1 MQVVRPWRHWRSRW
15 FLAAAFVAGG
25 LVLLAVVLLAVVA
38 GPSHAATLQDIG
50 LRRVVIAN
58 TGPRDPW
65 MKSIA
70 DLNGDGKLDVV
81 VSGATGP
88 VVWYRNPDWAP
99 TTISSRG
106 ASESGSAT
114 ADLDGDG
121 DVDLVVGT
129 TWYENTKLGRSWDAH
144 RVGDGGTHDIVVAD
158 LDGDRRLDIAMRGE
172 TGSGVD
178 LFFQHGKAAW
188 VRIRLDPG
196 FGRNGLD
203 AGDLDNDGDPDLAV
217 GGRWLVNPGGSA
229 ARTTRGWSNRS
240 FGGWNEWAAVKI
252 VDLNGDGRR
261 DIVLAVSEREGDIAW
276 FEAPADPARGAW
288 RRHPIGIGLESVH
301 SVDVADVNGD
311 GRLDVVGSEFRGE
324 GRLMAFLNEGRALAW
339 APITVGRGENLH
351 NTRVADL
358 NGDRLPDVL
367 GAAPFGEQPVVLYES
382 RRRLATRLLVFS
394 RTRGYRHDSIP
405 YAIEK
410 LTQLGAANGFT
421 VDATEDSGAFTPAN
435 LARYRAVVFL
445 NPSGDVLNSD
455 QRDAFRRYIEAGHG
469 FVGVHNATA
478 LVLEDWPWY
487 TRLVG
492 ARYRT
497 EIPTAPLRLVTVDH
511 THPSTRG
518 LPDSWLMTEEAYN
531 WDVNPK
537 TRGVHV
543 LVNLDESHSPGGTM
557 GADHP
562 FSWYKLYDGGRSW
575 YTNGGANDADYDN
588 AQFMRH
594 VLGGIR
600 WAGRL

>member
-1 MQVVRPWRHWRSRW
+1 MVRPWRHWRSGW
-15 FLAAAFVAGG
+15 FLAAAFVAG
-25 LVLLAVVLLAVVA
+25 LVSLAVVLVLASVGA
-38 GPSHAATLQDIG
+38 SPSHAAATQDIG
-50 LRRVVIAN
+50 LQKVAIAP
-58 TGPRDPW
+58 TAPRDPW

-70 DLNGDGKLDVV
+70 DLDGDGKLDLI
-81 VSGATGP
+81 VSGANGP
-88 VVWYRNPDWAP
+88 VVWYRNPDWVP
-99 TTISSRG
+99 TTVSPQG

-114 ADLDGDG
+114 GDLDGDG
-121 DVDLVVGT
+121 DVDVVVGT
-129 TWYENTKLGRSWDAH
+129 TWYENMKLGRTWHAH
-144 RVGDGGTHDIVVAD
+144 RLGDAGTHDIVLAD
-158 LDGDRRLDIAMRGE
+158 FDRDRRLDIAMRGE
-172 TGSGVD
+172 TGSSVD
-178 LFFQHGKAAW
+178 LFFQDGKASWAHT
-188 VRIRLDPG
+188 RLDPG

-217 GGRWLVNPGGSA
+217 GGRWLVNPGGRA
-229 ARTTRGWSNRS
+229 ARTTRGWSTRR
-240 FGGWNEWAAVKI
+240 FGAWNEWAAVKI

-261 DIVLAVSEREGDIAW
+261 DIVLSVSEQEGDVAW
-276 FEAPADPARGAW
+276 FEAPADSTKAW
-288 RRHPIGIGLESVH
+288 KRHSIGTGLDSVH
-301 SVDVADVNGD
+301 SVDVADINSD

-324 GRLMAFLNEGRALAW
+324 GRLMAFLNGGRAFAW
-339 APITVGRGENLH
+339 APITVARGENLH
-351 NTRVADL
+351 NTRVADVT
-358 NGDRLPDVL
+358 GDRLPDVL
-367 GAAPFGEQPVVLYES
+367 GAAPFGEQPVVLYAS
-382 RRRLATRLLVFS
+382 NRRLARRVLVFS

-410 LTQLGAANGFT
+410 LTQLGTANGFT
-421 VDATEDSGAFTPAN
+421 VDATEDSDAFTTAN

-445 NPSGDVLNSD
+445 NPSGDILNSD

-469 FVGVHNATA
+469 FVGIHNATA

-497 EIPTAPLRLVTVDH
+497 EIPTAPLRLVTVDD

-518 LPDSWLMTEEAYN
+518 LPNSWLMTEEAYN

-562 FSWYKLYDGGRSW
+562 FSWYKPYRGGRSW